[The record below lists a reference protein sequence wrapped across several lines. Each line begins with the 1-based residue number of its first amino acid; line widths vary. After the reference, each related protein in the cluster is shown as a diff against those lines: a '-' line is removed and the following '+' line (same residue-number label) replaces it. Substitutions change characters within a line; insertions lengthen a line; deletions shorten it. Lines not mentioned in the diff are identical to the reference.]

1 MEDLLGGR
9 RGNEAATIVDIGGGR
24 GDLALCVAAALPH
37 CQIKVVD
44 TNEKSIADGK
54 ARAEASGVHR
64 NMDFLCADASSV
76 IPALAPDL
84 IIGLHACG
92 GLTDLILDMAA
103 RPLASDTHPAPRSHP
118 AFLVVPC
125 CFHRHPHLRCPSCDW
140 TRQGRGGPLSEEEIS
155 LLQRLAESPSREI
168 SCRAMLVICQLR
180 LLAVDRARGAHQPQG
195 TGGANLDVN
204 RMGLRLLEFSPDFSL
219 RNLVLCGDGRPSC
232 RPASIHL
239 DRHEAAVD
247 RPPPSVQSFSTLP
260 TTERLYAPNIYPSPP
275 ALARG
280 LSFPRTSLQGTRR
293 VSAVKANGGL
303 GNKLRVLL
311 SYREVVVVDGDGHLV
326 VVWANGEDCP
336 ARFDQLFEPIPGVT
350 VVDATEPNLDKTLR
364 HIGVTQIKN
373 AMATHPIIASSKSD
387 REAKMYLQLQPIAAI
402 SSAIAECVA
411 RCRDESVG
419 GHYIAVHVR
428 RTDHAKLFGI
438 STSDDEFFSFVD
450 KVTTGEARLSS
461 NVFVAVRMQGF
472 EPRTCT
478 APRRCSLILP
488 SNPCGQ
494 TDNAATQEAF
504 AGHVTSQRII
514 TSRAISDAPTA
525 LRHTSVAAAVVD
537 LFVCVAA
544 TAFKGTRGSTF
555 TDAIWSLREAKGCA
569 HPSDELHTARQ
580 LRRHALRRSNLQKTL
595 QRKAEQEQ
603 AADLKG
609 APTDPVQARAERKAA
624 KAAAKAA
631 AVAAAAARA
640 ATKAAPAAGHEKAK
654 APTFKTPPV
663 ETPPSVAPP
672 GEAPPGEAPLGQ
684 APRDFAAQPP
694 PRPNPCLH
702 AVVAYHKY
710 QSFLEFLTAVG
721 CGAVTVYD
729 KSTASDAGGCD
740 RSSAEDSLCHHWQ
753 ESVPWPPGRRSIFPG
768 AKQPGRYRAITSF
781 PDHFEVRPVPNVG
794 RESETYLR
802 FIVDRY
808 DDLPEYSLMVQ
819 DDCHVHIPT
828 NQRATICQQ
837 VWSVLEDRTPGRVL
851 QVVFRGR
858 KLHPLKR
865 IDAND
870 ALYPKLAAACNR
882 FRIRLPDAYDT
893 HVCAFLL
900 VSRDAILQHDKA
912 WYQGL
917 LQWHADCASVE
928 KRRGASEAELAP
940 WLLEHLWTLIF
951 FPPAPARGEPCSPCA
966 GEAVASCAMGS

>member
-1 MEDLLGGR
+1 MFCDAQLVGGSGILQLVVEAASLSCDDARIKAYFKLLSPGSTVVAMGMPGCDREGTLSLYLTHVTLQRCNPAPAAVLRVVDLAATGVIEPTVACAALACEEEVLAGLVSLSDEANDDAGNTACSKQLRYEFKQAVLSVSRALQGLPPERRIAQRRPRLSQADALVLQGIEARVVRRWSVQPGRLASQGPGSVPSLRVSAAVNALLDDSHSLREPSACCCRGPGTRSEYHHGKKRPQVEWMLSEICALVEDLLGGR

-239 DRHEAAVD
+239 DRQAAVD

-280 LSFPRTSLQGTRR
+280 LSFPRTSFQGTRR

-488 SNPCGQ
+488 SNPC
-494 TDNAATQEAF
+494 
-504 AGHVTSQRII
+504 
-514 TSRAISDAPTA
+514 
-525 LRHTSVAAAVVD
+525 VD
-537 LFVCVAA
+537 
-544 TAFKGTRGSTF
+544 RP
-555 TDAIWSLREAKGCA
+555 I
-569 HPSDELHTARQ
+569 
-580 LRRHALRRSNLQKTL
+580 
-595 QRKAEQEQ
+595 
-603 AADLKG
+603 
-609 APTDPVQARAERKAA
+609 
-624 KAAAKAA
+624 
-631 AVAAAAARA
+631 
-640 ATKAAPAAGHEKAK
+640 
-654 APTFKTPPV
+654 TPPRRK
-663 ETPPSVAPP
+663 
-672 GEAPPGEAPLGQ
+672 PL
-684 APRDFAAQPP
+684 
-694 PRPNPCLH
+694 
-702 AVVAYHKY
+702 
-710 QSFLEFLTAVG
+710 
-721 CGAVTVYD
+721 
-729 KSTASDAGGCD
+729 
-740 RSSAEDSLCHHWQ
+740 
-753 ESVPWPPGRRSIFPG
+753 
-768 AKQPGRYRAITSF
+768 
-781 PDHFEVRPVPNVG
+781 
-794 RESETYLR
+794 
-802 FIVDRY
+802 
-808 DDLPEYSLMVQ
+808 Q
-819 DDCHVHIPT
+819 DT
-828 NQRATICQQ
+828 
-837 VWSVLEDRTPGRVL
+837 
-851 QVVFRGR
+851 
-858 KLHPLKR
+858 
-865 IDAND
+865 
-870 ALYPKLAAACNR
+870 
-882 FRIRLPDAYDT
+882 
-893 HVCAFLL
+893 
-900 VSRDAILQHDKA
+900 
-912 WYQGL
+912 
-917 LQWHADCASVE
+917 
-928 KRRGASEAELAP
+928 
-940 WLLEHLWTLIF
+940 
-951 FPPAPARGEPCSPCA
+951 
-966 GEAVASCAMGS
+966 